1 MKPIE
6 IKNESLGEKYFYMK
20 HPSGL
25 NIYVYPKEEYSS
37 TYAIFGTKFGSINN
51 KFKTIDGNIKEV
63 PDGIAHYLEHKL
75 FEGEGIDAFSQY
87 AKTGA
92 SANAFT
98 SFDKTAYL
106 FSCTDNFEESLK
118 ILLDFVQS
126 PYFTEETVK
135 KEQGIIE
142 QEIKMYEDSSEWNVL
157 LNLLN
162 AMYHNHPIKT
172 DIAGTVESIAKI
184 TPELLYDCYEN
195 FYSLN
200 NMSLCITG
208 NVDIKT
214 IFSVIDK
221 DLKFKTA
228 KNFKPESIFPEEP
241 REVVKK
247 YVSEN
252 FEIALPIFNYGFK
265 EDIKDEEITS
275 EYLAYID
282 IILYS
287 ISSKSSEMYEK
298 LLDEELINM
307 SSFSYE
313 YFHGPNYASIIFS
326 GESKDPKKASKMIT
340 KEIKKIHKN
349 GLDKDMFE
357 ISKKSLYGQ
366 HISIFNSISSM
377 ANILLGFSFSNKE
390 FFDYITNL
398 SNANIDTANKIFE
411 KILNPRYT
419 SLSVVNPL

>member
-6 IKNESLGEKYFYMK
+6 IKNDILNEKYFYMK

-25 NIYVYPKEEYSS
+25 NIYVYPKEGYSS

-51 KFKTIDGNIKEV
+51 KFKMINGDIKEV

-75 FEGEGIDAFSQY
+75 FEGKDTDAFSQY

-118 ILLDFVQS
+118 ILLNFVQS

-135 KEQGIIE
+135 KEQGIIG
-142 QEIKMYEDSSEWNVL
+142 QEIKMYEDSPEWNVL
-157 LNLLN
+157 FNLLN
-162 AMYHNHPIKT
+162 AMYHNHPVKT
-172 DIAGTVESIAKI
+172 DIAGTVESISKI

-195 FYSLN
+195 FYPLN
-200 NMSLCITG
+200 NMSLCVTG
-208 NVDIKT
+208 NIDIEK
-214 IFSVIDK
+214 IFSIIDK
-221 DLKFKTA
+221 DLKFSTSKD
-228 KNFKPESIFPEEP
+228 FKPESIFPEEP
-241 REVVKK
+241 KEVVKK
-247 YVSEN
+247 YVSKN
-252 FEIALPIFNYGFK
+252 FEIASPIFNFGFK
-265 EDIKDEEITS
+265 EDIKDIEITS

-282 IILYS
+282 IILYC
-287 ISSKSSEMYEK
+287 ISSKASPLYEK
-298 LLDEELINM
+298 LLNKELINM

-326 GESKDPKKASKMIT
+326 GESKDAKKVSEIIVE
-340 KEIKKIHKN
+340 EIKKLHHD
-349 GLDKDMFE
+349 GLDKEMFE

-366 HISIFNSISSM
+366 NISIFNSMPSI
-377 ANILLGFSFSNKE
+377 ANILLDFSFSNRK
-390 FFDYITNL
+390 FFDYITHL
-398 SNANIDTANKIFE
+398 SKANIDTANKIFE
-411 KILNPRYT
+411 KILNPEHT

>member
-6 IKNESLGEKYFYMK
+6 VKNELLSEKYFYMK

-51 KFKTIDGNIKEV
+51 KFKMISGDIKEV

-75 FEGEGIDAFSQY
+75 FEGKDTDAFSEY

-118 ILLDFVQS
+118 ILLNFVQS

-135 KEQGIIE
+135 KEQGIIG
-142 QEIKMYEDSSEWNVL
+142 QEIKMYEDSPEWNVL
-157 LNLLN
+157 FNLLN
-162 AMYHNHPIKT
+162 AMYHNHPVKT

-200 NMSLCITG
+200 NMSLCIAG
-208 NVDIKT
+208 NVDSEK
-214 IFSVIDK
+214 IFQIIDQ
-221 DLKFKTA
+221 DLKFRTS
-228 KNFKPESIFPEEP
+228 KNFKSESIFPEEP

-247 YVSEN
+247 YVSKN
-252 FEIALPIFNYGFK
+252 FEIASPIFNFGFK
-265 EDIKDEEITS
+265 EDITNIEVNS

-282 IILYS
+282 VILYS
-287 ISSKSSEMYEK
+287 IASKSSRMYEK
-298 LLDEELINM
+298 LLNEELINT

-326 GESKDPKKASKMIT
+326 GESKDPKKVSEIIT
-340 KEIKKIHKN
+340 EEIKSLHKS
-349 GLDKDMFE
+349 GLDKTMFE

-366 HISIFNSISSM
+366 NISIFNSMPSI
-377 ANILLGFSFSNKE
+377 ANILLDFSFSSRK
-390 FFDYITNL
+390 FFDYITNI
-398 SNANIDTANKIFE
+398 SKANIDNANKIFD
-411 KILNPRYT
+411 KILNPEYT